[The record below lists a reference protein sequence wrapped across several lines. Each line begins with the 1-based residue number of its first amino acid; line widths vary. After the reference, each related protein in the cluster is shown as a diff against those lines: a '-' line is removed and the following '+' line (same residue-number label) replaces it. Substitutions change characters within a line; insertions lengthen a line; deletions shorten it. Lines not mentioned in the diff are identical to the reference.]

1 MATGAATYLKNIG
14 KSVGYSMIDT
24 IKDSAPAMTAFASNN
39 GDAIKSTYQA
49 IRHMDK
55 TVKQMKVKILQSEY
69 GDVGRY
75 ALANIKD
82 DLRSGKFYNL
92 ERKRSGD
99 TEALKDLGFGE
110 DDDFG
115 FEDLANMDNFDMDGG
130 ESLESMVDLVGKK
143 ASEAVSDAVIRTTEY
158 AVNAQTELTRATAE
172 QNKAIYAN
180 LHSAI
185 GTVNENIGKLIEI
198 ANGPMTTH
206 FENSQKFFEAE
217 TKLSEERNAILREM
231 LELQRGVYAPKNKK
245 PVDGKISMAD
255 IMDEHGMP
263 DLSTYFEAVKK
274 NIDNL
279 SAGTGDL
286 IKSML
291 TPDMLK
297 SLVSSPLQFATDFVA
312 KQLFPNLIKE
322 SVKNLDKTV
331 SGAFSSIMAK
341 VMNTEFEGALPNF
354 LKSILGIA
362 DNTKTN
368 IDTSKYEKGAVPF
381 DGITRKSIVEVIPTY
396 LARIESA
403 ITKQTERRFD
413 FESGK
418 FIGVD
423 EIKDIAKSN
432 KGSAERYSNFDV
444 KQYLDRYMKAINFKD
459 SKRRKQVQENIDRIL
474 SKSFDT
480 AVLFNPNV
488 RDDLPSDY
496 GMKGDDLDYQ
506 LKMIKQMFKAI
517 PKEVV
522 SAYAQNVYEAKG
534 QYSRQMRAKEES
546 GTSIEAALYN
556 NSMRGMV
563 YDRSARAK
571 EQVKKDT
578 SVYRGDRTRSRNR
591 SRRNRRNRG
600 ASSSTTTQQSSDD
613 GDPDAAKDAVFTYD
627 AEDYEGLED
636 GVVAALMV
644 LNDEDKKSSDSKNKS
659 IFQKLQESTAIGA
672 GVKKFVKGIDYLL
685 HKPTEFLAGIIKKAD
700 SSIYNLIF
708 GVEYDEE
715 TGEKKSISKAI
726 FDGLKETFQDFK
738 DWMRKYVFDPIKKY
752 FDKEGTIGNRAK
764 KFVQGKYKQFKESDF
779 GNRFFATFKNAGTA
793 VKDTAKNAAESIMSG
808 DQNEVSASDILSELL
823 NGNKSSNKKPKLKD
837 IGKSNIDNNAK
848 GSRRVKKTGLAVL
861 SEGEMIIPPDL
872 NPLNIAKRNKKE
884 NRIKDDF
891 LSNIPNFGGGKGN
904 FTIIEGGK
912 GKKESTEEA
921 SNYAIAEEWN
931 KKMETNLEGAKQE
944 FAQLPRKAQDKI
956 IKALKKYELGEK
968 AGKLVKSVGKQLSSA
983 AKSVYERG
991 KEAWNSD
998 KEQTEEQK
1006 KKATQQEKSL
1016 KIIAENGFKEIKK
1029 YAPEVAAGSIIGGG
1043 VSLITGAIGGP
1054 LVGAAVGAGISLLKN
1069 SEKFNRVL
1077 FGTVGEDGKR
1087 HGGLLPEKISA
1098 AFQKYAPSMGKGA
1111 ILGGISSFILPFGPL
1126 AGIMLGSAAGFAK
1139 ENEDVHKALF
1149 GDEGLFGK
1157 DFDKKVKKALPAMGA
1172 GALVGAV
1179 AGPFGLVP
1187 NLILGSAAGLGVT
1200 TDKFKDFMFGKEDKD
1215 GIRHGGL
1222 IENAVQNMFKPM
1234 VDFTKNTMKDL
1245 KEWADKN
1252 IKEPL
1257 KHFVDPVKQQFRLIF
1272 RSIHEGING
1281 LFKEHLGATMDDLL
1295 KETFGHITGFIKKIT
1310 GWALAPIKTVVSAP
1324 FKFLGFVGDNLR
1336 DRQIRRGN
1344 ADDMTAAE
1352 RNAWRDKRKI
1362 NSRNLTPMSFLTN
1375 MLTHPIRT
1383 IKNPIE
1389 TAKSG
1394 VDKAYGKASRVAKQ
1408 DKALEIM
1415 GSNEASDLLEILSL
1429 VTADEKAVGGT
1440 REAIFDRYTEK
1451 VRKSGKL
1458 KASQVNR
1465 IAKELKPLITSDK
1478 IRDAASAKKITQHCI
1493 GIINRFDDISDEDKL
1508 EFNEE
1513 IKTFIS
1519 SMLEHNQRRAA
1530 FKKNKQSIIEKITES
1545 KSFQDAGLTADDIK
1559 EEDLESLI
1567 RRLKKEVQYK
1577 TIDSKG
1583 DSELKEANEE
1593 FNRKY
1598 DENST
1603 KIINHLKNIEESLSF
1618 LRNVDSTRAESFSE
1632 QLDDITDPNATYW
1645 SPKEHVIN
1653 GVKFGA
1659 RKVKQGVK
1667 FGAGK
1672 AKQGAKTV
1680 KEAVYDSGET
1690 IQDVKDKARQNTIDA
1705 AKKSK
1710 SVEGTG
1716 NIIPFPN
1723 AAGGGIVDRTGI
1735 VAVSEGELI
1744 IPPDF
1749 SPFNTDKRKKK
1760 EDEAKKKFVDSI
1772 FGYAEG
1778 GEVGD
1783 DDSNTK
1789 KHPSLFDKL
1798 RGFVKNKKDGDEN
1811 TRYEFNNG
1819 RPYKYV
1825 KDDKGEWILDKSD
1838 SDTANSMR
1846 EDDKE
1851 KEQRQTFFGKM
1862 TNMTSELASS
1872 IRKAIAGEDD
1882 DGKGNVFSFLA
1893 KGLGGIATLL
1903 TGSKLSK
1910 VAAAALGIPTLVGAA
1925 SWINEKTGFTDNLK
1939 KWWEDT
1945 GKKALS
1951 NIGTGFVNFLTGDG
1965 TFEGGGLPSLLQ
1977 GLGGFWTKGFQ
1988 VICKDILPAAIKIFV
2003 TALPS
2008 MVGGLLSGLGEL
2020 MKMGIGWLK
2029 DVFTGNKNID
2039 KEKITLKGNTGNT
2052 LFKSSGTKTWTQDV
2066 KITSSKS
2073 MSLNGDLG
2081 DLASGTEEI
2090 KDPDYSFSFGGTGGT
2105 AGKASIDTYTTSSG
2119 STITTNS
2126 TSVSNYIQNQEATG
2140 KADKGSI
2147 SEKEASQT
2155 LQRQAIDHLN
2165 QSKVNL
2171 KDTEGYKEMPKY
2183 MQEELYKNFGITREN
2198 LQDFITIT
2206 PPGGQPVTMTL
2217 EEFLTSN
2224 EKMFPI
2230 VREDGTEEVLSPQD
2244 LLDPHNR
2251 DLAEQFGI
2259 DYDISHEERRKN
2271 TEEAGLSREMTLGGA
2286 LAMYTGK
2293 KFLKGKTSSKGM
2305 KAFANIVGKTPFL
2318 GKALRL
2324 PFDAA
2329 AGISSGAGRLGNFVF
2344 SGGKTAGKRAEEAGK
2359 RLVTPRQMSKGLGS
2373 TSGQFSGKVSD
2384 LWSKIT
2390 GNYDI
2395 IDNDVYD
2402 ELLRMEEAGELKH
2415 KKRFGIFDKKDYDWK
2430 KNLKQAK
2437 KNVKLNA
2444 KDTSKSTAESAAS
2457 AAKHTAKGMGD
2468 TATDYAYDIMDAE
2481 GNVISSYTPNN
2492 SSKTTP
2498 LIESKTPLLEDKAR
2512 SNVKNTVSDT
2522 AEKALKEE
2530 AEKATGKAGKS
2541 ILKEAGESLVDGES
2555 KGFIAKIQKWAL
2567 DLCQKFCKDN
2577 KIIEYFTKA
2586 AEKVGKSK
2594 KAATAALS
2602 KLSSWLVDKLV
2613 PKFIKNL
2620 TKKGAAAISK
2630 LAGKLFIPVVGA
2642 VFTVGSAVLA
2652 FIDGYNNADSVF
2664 GFTDEVME
2672 PTISMRVIAGVVS
2685 AATETVTQ
2693 GLVPAEFIVQGVM
2706 FLLEFFG
2713 VNFDDIKEAQVKSNE
2728 VLQEYNLTN
2737 DEGVELTLDE
2747 YNRRNDLTTKL
2758 KKGAGKIWDKVKET
2772 GSNAW
2777 EGIKDFGSN
2786 IADKAVN
2793 AGSWIKDKAGDLA
2806 KGAVDKAKDAGNWLT
2821 GNAFNDDEIRRRF
2834 GVSEDYEITLQ
2845 DRVST
2850 FLGSKLEQITGKD
2863 FTKEI
2868 DGTITRMKDGI
2879 KNGLDTMNNKLGSML
2894 GLEDEN
2900 GNPMSVTEGLKYN
2913 FSKGIQS
2920 LKKGWDDFSSNTVE
2934 FWKGVGSSAKE
2945 KWDEFT
2951 NGVSTGLKNVNNSI
2965 GSLLGFENEDGEPI
2979 SFTEG
2984 VSQKWEDIRKGF
2996 SEGWDN
3002 FRDNTKEFWTN
3013 VGDSAKE
3020 KWDEFTE
3027 GVGDA
3032 LSAVNDNLGAM
3043 FGMVD
3048 EDGNVMSLTEGIG
3061 YNWDKFRKGLS
3072 DTWSNIKDGAK
3083 GLWDKVTG
3091 WFTDA
3096 GEESAERHAAA
3107 DPGAK
3112 GSGIPRQMMFNGRG
3126 SNQKPKSDSKYA
3138 NDPTFVSQLDSKYAN
3153 QSFNVQ
3159 GDTQKQTIADSGCG
3173 PAAAAMVVNGAYGG
3187 QNQLTMKEASKEAL
3201 KYKVKNGGVN
3211 AAYFEDEFSSHGLM
3225 TKYYVDGSK
3234 KERNEDISS
3243 SLRSGNR
3250 VVLMGSDSTNKS
3262 KVASPY
3268 GPDDHYI
3275 VATRMSPD
3283 GKYIWINDPESKVP
3297 EVKYPAQKVLNS
3309 TKMGVA
3315 GVAANGSR
3323 LVRHIHA
3330 KGSGLSSR
3338 LRNKLRAYHGRGK
3351 YGPDTIQYK
3360 VWDGLRSAGFSE
3372 NATAAAMGN
3381 IQHESGFNPSA
3392 IEKGSGA
3399 GFGLIQW
3406 TGGRRTAIENYAA
3419 SKGVSASDIGLQ
3431 IEYLIKEL
3439 RNETGAWM
3447 TANTKYGFGPLTQSD
3462 WENGDLDTA
3471 TKAFMCCFERPA
3483 YSSSVNHIDRRLES
3497 ARDYY
3502 KEFTGTEPSG
3512 NAPSSGGTTG
3522 DSSSSGGSIL
3532 DDILGVF
3539 DDLGEIWGLKK
3550 KDTSSSGGTSG
3561 GSVAASSSL
3570 QEALVN
3576 KMKSVEGKLAY
3587 SQSSRNPDN
3596 GSGDCSSTV
3605 QWAYKNVLGVDPGSW
3620 TGAQETDDDTYTV
3633 TNSFDESQM
3642 QQGDMI
3648 LYNGHVEMYAG
3659 DGKMIGHG
3667 GGSDGT
3673 TPGPTI
3679 KPLSD
3684 QGRFRMIRRW
3694 KGFRDGY
3701 DSSQIPEQYRSLAG
3715 KGSGISKFRSNR
3727 AIDPKK
3733 MITVDDTYKSSN
3745 QKITQNGGF
3754 IRRSRYDASMTKDI
3768 KIPAGMYAAG
3778 TGLDIDGYTLQSKA
3792 PNEVIRSTS
3801 STSSAS
3807 KVVDSATKS
3816 RSDKVQAYLAAI
3828 LKLLAK
3834 EVENTNMLSTVVTI
3848 LTELVKIS
3856 EEEKELKGKSNTKQ
3870 KEEELKTRRMS
3881 MMNILNATG
3890 ISNGSSPELEKL
3902 INEAQRL
3909 AAI

>member
-55 TVKQMKVKILQSEY
+55 TAKQMKVKILQSEY

-115 FEDLANMDNFDMDGG
+115 FEDLANMDDFDMDGG

-217 TKLSEERNAILREM
+217 TKLSEERNAILKEM

-432 KGSAERYSNFDV
+432 KGSAERYANFDV

-480 AVLFNPNV
+480 AVLFNPKV

-522 SAYAQNVYEAKG
+522 AAYAQNVYEAKG

-556 NSMRGMV
+556 NSMKGMA
-563 YDRSARAK
+563 YDRSAQMK

-578 SVYRGDRTRSRNR
+578 TMYRGGRSRSKDR
-591 SRRNRRNRG
+591 ARRNRG
-600 ASSSTTTQQSSDD
+600 SNNRRSTTTKTQSSDD

-644 LNDEDKKSSDSKNKS
+644 LNEEDKKSSDSKNKKS
-659 IFQKLQESTAIGA
+659 IFEKLQESTTIGS
-672 GVKKFVKGIDYLL
+672 GIKKFVKGIDYLL

-700 SSIYNLIF
+700 TSIYNLIF

-738 DWMRKYVFDPIKKY
+738 DWMRKYVFDPIKRY

-779 GNRFFATFKNAGTA
+779 GNRFFGTFKKAGAA
-793 VKDTAKNAAESIMSG
+793 VKDTARNAAESIMSG
-808 DQNEVSASDILSELL
+808 DQDEVSASDILSELL
-823 NGNKSSNKKPKLKD
+823 NSDKSSNKKPKLKD

-884 NRIKDDF
+884 NKIKDDF

-904 FTIIEGGK
+904 FTVIEGGK
-912 GKKESTEEA
+912 GKTESSEEA

-968 AGKLVKSVGKQLSSA
+968 AGKLVKSIGKQLSSA
-983 AKSVYERG
+983 AKSIYERG
-991 KEAWNSD
+991 KEAWNNNSAKPGEED
-998 KEQTEEQK
+998 RRETSEREKEL
-1006 KKATQQEKSL
+1006 KALAQ
-1016 KIIAENGFKEIKK
+1016 NGFKEIQK
-1029 YAPEVAAGSIIGGG
+1029 YAPEVAAGGIIGGG
-1043 VSLITGAIGGP
+1043 ISLLTGAIGGP

-1069 SEKFNRVL
+1069 SEKFNQML
-1077 FGTVGEDGKR
+1077 FGDVGEDGKR
-1087 HGGLLPEKISA
+1087 HGGIIKNEKISMA
-1098 AFQKYAPSMGKGA
+1098 IQKYAPSMGKGA

-1215 GIRHGGL
+1215 GVRHGGL

-1245 KEWADKN
+1245 KDWADKN

-1310 GWALAPIKTVVSAP
+1310 GWALAPIKAVVSAP

-1336 DRQIRRGN
+1336 DRQVRKGN

-1383 IKNPIE
+1383 VKNPIE

-1598 DENST
+1598 DENSA
-1603 KIINHLKNIEESLSF
+1603 KIISHLKNIEESLSF
-1618 LRNVDSTRAESFSE
+1618 LRNVDSARTESFSE
-1632 QLDDITDPNATYW
+1632 QLDDITDPDATYW

-1659 RKVKQGVK
+1659 GKIKQGVK
-1667 FGAGK
+1667 FGARK
-1672 AKQGAKTV
+1672 AKQGATTI

-1690 IQDVKDKARQNTIDA
+1690 IQEVKDKARQNTIDA

-1723 AAGGGIVDRTGI
+1723 AAGGGIVDRTGVI
-1735 VAVSEGELI
+1735 AVSEGELI

-1760 EDEAKKKFVDSI
+1760 EDEAKQKFVDSI

-1778 GEVGD
+1778 GEVNFD
-1783 DDSNTK
+1783 DWKSNNHQSFLDRMK
-1789 KHPSLFDKL
+1789 AMKQNHGNKDKD
-1798 RGFVKNKKDGDEN
+1798 V
-1811 TRYEFNNG
+1811 RYEFSGGKRYKFIRNG
-1819 RPYKYV
+1819 EG
-1825 KDDKGEWILDKSD
+1825 DEWRLDKSD
-1838 SDTANSMR
+1838 SDTAEAIQDDEEEAQQKKTFFKSMLDMPKTFLGSIKKAFNGD
-1846 EDDKE
+1846 EKEDEKKGILGKIFSIFGGDDKE
-1851 KEQRQTFFGKM
+1851 SKTG
-1862 TNMTSELASS
+1862 L
-1872 IRKAIAGEDD
+1872 IGKAI
-1882 DGKGNVFSFLA
+1882 
-1893 KGLGGIATLL
+1893 GGIIGIPLL
-1903 TGSKLSK
+1903 TGMLSDFFGNSE
-1910 VAAAALGIPTLVGAA
+1910 A
-1925 SWINEKTGFTDNLK
+1925 
-1939 KWWEDT
+1939 
-1945 GKKALS
+1945 GKK
-1951 NIGTGFVNFLTGDG
+1951 ITNFASDMVDKLQLGEKLEAAKNGIVDWFQG
-1965 TFEGGGLPSLLQ
+1965 EGNFEG
-1977 GLGGFWTKGFQ
+1977 KGFPGLLASFASHWATGME
-1988 VICKDILPAAIKIFV
+1988 VIMTKVVPKAVEIFIK
-2003 TALPS
+2003 ALPS
-2008 MVGGLLSGLGEL
+2008 ML
-2020 MKMGIGWLK
+2020 MGVVRGIGAIITENFHNALHGGSGSENLKQVDKDYNNSDKTVSIEGLKSGNGNATLKYNGKSFSGEGSTFDKIFSSWTTPSAISTDSGMNISIPK
-2029 DVFTGNKNID
+2029 DVGTVDTVAKD
-2039 KEKITLKGNTGNT
+2039 K
-2052 LFKSSGTKTWTQDV
+2052 
-2066 KITSSKS
+2066 
-2073 MSLNGDLG
+2073 
-2081 DLASGTEEI
+2081 
-2090 KDPDYSFSFGGTGGT
+2090 
-2105 AGKASIDTYTTSSG
+2105 
-2119 STITTNS
+2119 
-2126 TSVSNYIQNQEATG
+2126 
-2140 KADKGSI
+2140 
-2147 SEKEASQT
+2147 
-2155 LQRQAIDHLN
+2155 
-2165 QSKVNL
+2165 
-2171 KDTEGYKEMPKY
+2171 
-2183 MQEELYKNFGITREN
+2183 
-2198 LQDFITIT
+2198 
-2206 PPGGQPVTMTL
+2206 
-2217 EEFLTSN
+2217 
-2224 EKMFPI
+2224 
-2230 VREDGTEEVLSPQD
+2230 
-2244 LLDPHNR
+2244 
-2251 DLAEQFGI
+2251 LAEAKQTVNKY
-2259 DYDISHEERRKN
+2259 YDDPNSD
-2271 TEEAGLSREMTLGGA
+2271 A
-2286 LAMYTGK
+2286 YK
-2293 KFLKGKTSSKGM
+2293 KTKSYQSLSKGM
-2305 KAFANIVGKTPFL
+2305 Q
-2318 GKALRL
+2318 
-2324 PFDAA
+2324 
-2329 AGISSGAGRLGNFVF
+2329 
-2344 SGGKTAGKRAEEAGK
+2344 E
-2359 RLVTPRQMSKGLGS
+2359 
-2373 TSGQFSGKVSD
+2373 
-2384 LWSKIT
+2384 
-2390 GNYDI
+2390 
-2395 IDNDVYD
+2395 
-2402 ELLRMEEAGELKH
+2402 
-2415 KKRFGIFDKKDYDWK
+2415 
-2430 KNLKQAK
+2430 
-2437 KNVKLNA
+2437 KL
-2444 KDTSKSTAESAAS
+2444 DTQ
-2457 AAKHTAKGMGD
+2457 
-2468 TATDYAYDIMDAE
+2468 
-2481 GNVISSYTPNN
+2481 
-2492 SSKTTP
+2492 
-2498 LIESKTPLLEDKAR
+2498 
-2512 SNVKNTVSDT
+2512 
-2522 AEKALKEE
+2522 
-2530 AEKATGKAGKS
+2530 
-2541 ILKEAGESLVDGES
+2541 
-2555 KGFIAKIQKWAL
+2555 IA
-2567 DLCQKFCKDN
+2567 D
-2577 KIIEYFTKA
+2577 
-2586 AEKVGKSK
+2586 
-2594 KAATAALS
+2594 
-2602 KLSSWLVDKLV
+2602 
-2613 PKFIKNL
+2613 L
-2620 TKKGAAAISK
+2620 TKKGENYVSITDQEGNQKYMTIQQLLASDTPIDYIVDTETGETRTLTGKDILNNPEMLGSKIGLDWQLTDEERQRNKEEQGLAKNDSLLTATLGIAGRKFLQGRTDSSGLAALAKVGKGAKGLSPIRRTIGLTAGALEKVTNLAGEAGKAIMPGWLTGKTSKEIAEEAERAAARSAAKEAKQAGGKGLLNRLSGSK
-2630 LAGKLFIPVVGA
+2630 DIVRVNNSAIGQTMTRAEAIAQGLSEEMGDFTVEKQSNMGKIGDKLRNAGKTASDKVKGGISNLTNKASDLVKGAAGKAKDGLDKATGGASTRVIDKASDLAKGVSDKAKNSLNKVVENSGKKESSGIIKKITDWVAKHIKDLKNNNAIFNKVSEGLAKAGKAASKDA
-2642 VFTVGSAVLA
+2642 VDAVLDKVIKA
-2652 FIDGYNNADSVF
+2652 IEKQLLPTFAEKLLKAGAKTIAKIAGTIFSGGIVGLIFGVGGFISGFNNAETILGVAN
-2664 GFTDEVME
+2664 TDEVDYD
-2672 PTISMRVIAGVVS
+2672 PSFVVKL
-2685 AATETVTQ
+2685 VC
-2693 GLVPAEFIVQGVM
+2693 GLVSFINETFLFGLLPLDTIFNVLYEPLKVVFNIDPEDTAELDKARADSQKFM
-2706 FLLEFFG
+2706 E
-2713 VNFDDIKEAQVKSNE
+2713 
-2728 VLQEYNLTN
+2728 EYNLKNDTN
-2737 DEGVELTLDE
+2737 LTVSE
-2747 YNRRNDLTTKL
+2747 YNDSQKWTTKAIN
-2758 KKGAGKIWDKVKET
+2758 KVKEVGGKAWDKVKE
-2772 GSNAW
+2772 GAGW
-2777 EGIKDFGSN
+2777 LK
-2786 IADKAVN
+2786 DKAAD
-2793 AGSWIKDKAGDLA
+2793 AGSWIKDKASDLA
-2806 KGAVDKAKDAGNWLT
+2806 KGAVNKAKDAGNWLT

-2951 NGVSTGLKNVNNSI
+2951 GGISKGLNDVNNSI
-2965 GSLLGFENEDGEPI
+2965 GSLFGFENEDGEPV

-2996 SEGWDN
+2996 SKGWDD
-3002 FRDNTKEFWTN
+3002 FRTNTAEFWKG

-3020 KWDEFTE
+3020 KWDKFTE
-3027 GVGDA
+3027 NVGDA
-3032 LSAVNDNLGAM
+3032 LGTVNDNLGAM

-3048 EDGNVMSLTEGIG
+3048 ENGNVMSLTEGIG
-3061 YNWDKFRKGLS
+3061 YNWNKFRKGLS

-3107 DPGAK
+3107 DPGGK

-3126 SNQKPKSDSKYA
+3126 SNQKPRSDSKYA

-3187 QNQLTMKEASKEAL
+3187 QNQLSMKEASKEAL

-3243 SLRSGNR
+3243 SLKSGNR

-3268 GPDDHYI
+3268 GPDDHYV

-3323 LVRHIHA
+3323 LIRHIHA
-3330 KGSGLSSR
+3330 KGSGI
-3338 LRNKLRAYHGRGK
+3338 NKIKDAIRKYAGRGTLP
-3351 YGPDTIQYK
+3351 GADVAEQC
-3360 VWDGLRSAGFSE
+3360 WNFLRSAGFSDE
-3372 NATAAAMGN
+3372 ATAGLLGN
-3381 IQHESGFNPSA
+3381 FQQESGMRPDALQGGKGPAAGLFQMEKYGDYGSRWGSMAKYAESKGKDWTDLQCQLEFLISEMPSQFKTYTGHGVHTYA
-3392 IEKGSGA
+3392 NGTQTWWPEPVTVEEFKALTDIAKATEIFERTYERASIPRMEQRIKYAQEFYNRFSGKYTQVDGIGSG
-3399 GFGLIQW
+3399 
-3406 TGGRRTAIENYAA
+3406 
-3419 SKGVSASDIGLQ
+3419 
-3431 IEYLIKEL
+3431 
-3439 RNETGAWM
+3439 
-3447 TANTKYGFGPLTQSD
+3447 
-3462 WENGDLDTA
+3462 DT
-3471 TKAFMCCFERPA
+3471 
-3483 YSSSVNHIDRRLES
+3483 
-3497 ARDYY
+3497 
-3502 KEFTGTEPSG
+3502 
-3512 NAPSSGGTTG
+3512 SSGG
-3522 DSSSSGGSIL
+3522 DDSSSGGSIL

-3620 TGAQETDDDTYTV
+3620 TGAQETDADTYTV

-3667 GGSDGT
+3667 GGANGT

-3679 KPLSD
+3679 KPLDD
-3684 QGRFRMIRRW
+3684 QGRFRMVRRW
-3694 KGFRDGY
+3694 KGFKDGY
-3701 DSSQIPEQYRSLAG
+3701 DVNQIPEQYRNLAG
-3715 KGSGISKFRSNR
+3715 KGSGLSKFRSNR

-3745 QKITQNGGF
+3745 QKITQDGGF
-3754 IRRSRYDASMTKDI
+3754 IRRSRYDASMAKDI

-3778 TGLDIDGYTLQSKA
+3778 TGLDIDGYTVQSKA
-3792 PNEVIRSTS
+3792 PTEIRRVFTS
-3801 STSSAS
+3801 S
-3807 KVVDSATKS
+3807 VDNVIDSTK
-3816 RSDKVQAYLAAI
+3816 RTRTDKVQAYLAAI

-3856 EEEKELKGKSNTKQ
+3856 EEEKELKGKSNTEQ
-3870 KEEELKTRRMS
+3870 KEEELKTRRTS

-3890 ISNGSSPELEKL
+3890 ISGGASPELEKL
-3902 INEAQRL
+3902 ISEAQRL